1 MTLQDLMQAID
12 YLSKQEL
19 HQLRQYIDE
28 REKEQEEQTHPAH
41 GATPQERV
49 QRLQE
54 AAAAIRAG
62 LTQEELDAMTIAMNA
77 EYIEPFDENVW
88 KA

>member
-28 REKEQEEQTHPAH
+28 REKEQEKQTHPAR

-49 QRLQE
+49 RRLQA
-54 AAAAIRAG
+54 AAAAIREG
-62 LTQEELDAMTIAMNA
+62 LTREELDEMTAAMNA
-77 EYIEPFDENVW
+77 EYIEPFDEDVW
-88 KA
+88 KD